1 MNSTTLQDF
10 ATEVRNFEASGLARI
25 GKLPAVAHAPDSF
38 SSISAEPHL
47 YPPDLTGE
55 CINALGHLTEQWSVV
70 RVIARVSVARAG
82 DESRPS
88 LNVQSELWDMNRH
101 SLSIARLGS
110 GDQTIVFPS
119 PDASAWS
126 PALDTYEV
134 TLMKRRVP
142 NAPVDSMLVQRFCA
156 THKGPSAT
164 PWLLDHLGLPQNLE
178 FDLHRVLSSL
188 KPLHQAVFMGAI
200 SRPDIEYKLSARSGC
215 VSLAGSV
222 VEHTLSN
229 GIRAAMGLGTM
240 DLKRDEASLARLAC
254 LLSDLG
260 ALRAAEPSAGSNRT
274 GSGGYSGAT

>member
-38 SSISAEPHL
+38 SSISAEPHF
-47 YPPDLTGE
+47 YPPDLNGE

-70 RVIARVSVARAG
+70 RVIARVSVARAS

-126 PALDTYEV
+126 PALDAYEV

-200 SRPDIEYKLSARSGC
+200 SRPDIEHKLSAPSGC
-215 VSLAGSV
+215 VRLAGSV

-229 GIRAAMGLGTM
+229 GICAAMGLGTM

-260 ALRAAEPSAGSNRT
+260 VRRT
-274 GSGGYSGAT
+274 